1 MAPNVGTID
10 RVMRVIAG
18 LALVAVAVLVDH
30 PYAWVAWI
38 SVVPLVT
45 WVVGIC
51 PAYRLFGLTSCPLT
65 RR

>member
-10 RVMRVIAG
+10 RVLRVIAG

-38 SVVPLVT
+38 GVVPLVT
-45 WVVGIC
+45 GVVGIC